1 MCREEDRKTVA
12 KMTCKRVLVLDYNKI
27 EKVSIL
33 VVDSHIN
40 AGWQLQRKT
49 AVWNP
54 SVLRLRLHEAS

>member
-12 KMTCKRVLVLDYNKI
+12 KMTCKRVLVLDYNRI

-49 AVWNP
+49 AVWKP
-54 SVLRLRLHEAS
+54 VF